1 MSVSVQVNVASL
13 ETVVRGYL
21 RKAELKT
28 EAARKESQE
37 AVEEVDDLENLVS
50 PEQLLL
56 RSVSQPQA
64 GQVRSVSQPR
74 AAAAQ
79 VSQSL
84 SVSVCVSP
92 EQLLLRSVSQPQAAA
107 AQVSQSGLNVCL
119 CQPTLIH

>member
-1 MSVSVQVNVASL
+1 MFTCVSSQVNVASL

-56 RSVSQPQA
+56 RSVTAAPSQ
-64 GQVRSVSQPR
+64 
-74 AAAAQ
+74 
-79 VSQSL
+79 
-84 SVSVCVSP
+84 
-92 EQLLLRSVSQPQAAA
+92 LRITGSMP
-107 AQVSQSGLNVCL
+107 N
-119 CQPTLIH
+119 

>member
-1 MSVSVQVNVASL
+1 MDIENHCLTAVSAAVQVNVASL

-56 RSVSQPQA
+56 RSVSQP
-64 GQVRSVSQPR
+64 R

-79 VSQSL
+79 VSQSAPSSSSSGQ
-84 SVSVCVSP
+84 SVSP
-92 EQLLLRSVSQPQAAA
+92 GQLLLRSVS
-107 AQVSQSGLNVCL
+107 
-119 CQPTLIH
+119 